1 MDAVDSNS
9 SDDDYDDSSQHLD
22 SQENNTDQNN
32 EAATNSL
39 GHLSKRQ
46 LRKLKKHE
54 TWLEKKPEKRAKE
67 KLKKKQRRQEAR
79 DRGET
84 LGPTRKML
92 KLNSM
97 EKSTCKVKVVLD
109 CSFDEYMNDKDIM
122 KLTKQVGF
130 CYSANRRAENPLQF
144 YVCGLHGQMQ
154 QRLESI
160 GDYKN
165 WDVNFTE
172 NDYHEEFDKDKII
185 YLSGDSPNVLE
196 DLSDDHVY
204 IIGGLVDH
212 NQYKG
217 MCHQLAV
224 EQGMS
229 HAQLPIGQYIEMKSR
244 KVLTVN
250 HVFEILLKYSE
261 TNDWKESFFSVIPQR
276 KVVKNPEK
284 EETNSSKQETDVENV
299 PLNENG
305 SDSNPTTAAS
315 STNEAGDTLSNKLEK
330 DNVKLTKTGCDNT
343 AMNDTSCRMISDIK
357 QDFELL
363 KVSSDKDISTSS
375 DDSHFKCN
383 SVKSRHFENGSQGT
397 EKTDLS
403 TFNCDIEHVEENK
416 QTNLD
421 NTNSYKMKF

>member
-1 MDAVDSNS
+1 MDEVDSNS
-9 SDDDYDDSSQHLD
+9 SDDDNSQQLD
-22 SQENNTDQNN
+22 SHENNTDQNY

-54 TWLEKKPEKRAKE
+54 QWLEKKPEKRAKE
-67 KLKKKQRRQEAR
+67 KMKKKQRRQEAR

-97 EKSTCKVKVVLD
+97 EKSSCKVKVVLD

-172 NDYHEEFDKDKII
+172 NDYHEEFDRDQIV

-224 EQGMS
+224 EQGIS
-229 HAQLPIGQYIEMKSR
+229 HAQLPIGQYMEMKSR

-261 TNDWKESFFSVIPQR
+261 TKDWKESFFSVIPQR
-276 KVVKNPEK
+276 KVVNNTDK
-284 EETNSSKQETDVENV
+284 EEVSTKQETDVDNT
-299 PLNENG
+299 PLM
-305 SDSNPTTAAS
+305 
-315 STNEAGDTLSNKLEK
+315 
-330 DNVKLTKTGCDNT
+330 DNAKLTKTGCDSN
-343 AMNDTSCRMISDIK
+343 AMNDTSCRNTCDIK

-363 KVSSDKDISTSS
+363 QVTSNEEIPNSSQESQL
-375 DDSHFKCN
+375 KCN
-383 SVKSRHFENGSQGT
+383 SVKSRHFENQDVSQGIQK
-397 EKTDLS
+397 EDFS
-403 TFNCDIEHVEENK
+403 TLTCDIEENK
-416 QTNLD
+416 QT
-421 NTNSYKMKF
+421 T

>member
-1 MDAVDSNS
+1 MDEVDSNC
-9 SDDDYDDSSQHLD
+9 SDDDSSQHLD
-22 SQENNTDQNN
+22 SHENKTDQNN

-54 TWLEKKPEKRAKE
+54 QWLEKKPEKRAKE
-67 KLKKKQRRQEAR
+67 KMKKKQRRQEAR

-97 EKSTCKVKVVLD
+97 EKSSCKVKVVLD

-144 YVCGLHGQMQ
+144 YVCGLHGHMQ

-172 NDYHEEFDKDKII
+172 NDYHEEFDRDQIV

-250 HVFEILLKYSE
+250 HVFEILLKYTE
-261 TNDWKESFFSVIPQR
+261 TKDWKESFFSVIPQR
-276 KVVKNPEK
+276 KVVNSTDK
-284 EETNSSKQETDVENV
+284 EQVSTKQETDV
-299 PLNENG
+299 
-305 SDSNPTTAAS
+305 
-315 STNEAGDTLSNKLEK
+315 
-330 DNVKLTKTGCDNT
+330 DNDPSMDNAKLTKTGCDSI
-343 AMNDTSCRMISDIK
+343 AMNDTSCRNTCDIK

-363 KVSSDKDISTSS
+363 QVTSNQEIPNTS
-375 DDSHFKCN
+375 QDNQFKCN
-383 SVKSRHFENGSQGT
+383 AVKSRPFENGSQGIQK
-397 EKTDLS
+397 EDLS
-403 TFNCDIEHVEENK
+403 TLTCDNEENK
-416 QTNLD
+416 QT
-421 NTNSYKMKF
+421 T